1 MNHCVKIVRIVQNTR
16 DASISR
22 FVLILLTWVLVSS
35 RSLSGKIWRLENPWS
50 FENFGFNCIRR
61 QGDVKAP
68 LLDLFAR
75 WNHLIKLANRS
86 YAIMWLL
93 EETLSHSSHRLF
105 VFTNF
110 LGDSNEHAKFGWKV
124 NILSFLLNFKKRLVK
139 THNLLV
145 VLRSEVLNHWY
156 CLAGFSLLKAASLWA
171 HIPSDSAYFVRFV
184 MAVASHDDCMFEFII
199 NGFLNLNG
207 FWWLS
212 SKSLSLVC
220 KSYHLL
226 INQLKTVVDWK
237 ILADVIDNQ
246 VNASLEDPR
255 RSEEARPGLD
265 SVIENFG
272 LGRHEESRV
281 SSDLAKF
288 GISHLSFDNR
298 VNEAKSERVLLHF
311 HRVQVIETELWDSI
325 NSYGKLTTEIRL
337 FCFEVN
343 FFINLRSR
351 KNVVSDGNVVDKNAL
366 ELVCLGSENF
376 IFLECL
382 QVVNCEITDDCT
394 AFCLRWLFG
403 LL

>member
-1 MNHCVKIVRIVQNTR
+1 MT
-16 DASISR
+16 
-22 FVLILLTWVLVSS
+22 
-35 RSLSGKIWRLENPWS
+35 
-50 FENFGFNCIRR
+50 
-61 QGDVKAP
+61 
-68 LLDLFAR
+68 
-75 WNHLIKLANRS
+75 
-86 YAIMWLL
+86 
-93 EETLSHSSHRLF
+93 
-105 VFTNF
+105 
-110 LGDSNEHAKFGWKV
+110 
-124 NILSFLLNFKKRLVK
+124 
-139 THNLLV
+139 
-145 VLRSEVLNHWY
+145 
-156 CLAGFSLLKAASLWA
+156 
-171 HIPSDSAYFVRFV
+171 
-184 MAVASHDDCMFEFII
+184 VASHDDCMFEFII
-199 NGFLNLNG
+199 NGVLNLNG

-272 LGRHEESRV
+272 LRRHEESRV

-298 VNEAKSERVLLHF
+298 VNEAKSKRVLLHF

-325 NSYGKLTTEIRL
+325 NSYGKLATEIRL

-343 FFINLRSR
+343 FL
-351 KNVVSDGNVVDKNAL
+351 
-366 ELVCLGSENF
+366 
-376 IFLECL
+376 FLECL
-382 QVVNCEITDDCT
+382 QVVNCQITDDCT